1 MSAEKL
7 YSEILEDFEAAPD
20 KPAKL
25 KVLREHDHRMF
36 REFLEAAF
44 NPDIVFDVEIP
55 NYKPD
60 ISPAGLNMTYL
71 DMEMNKL
78 YRFVKN
84 HPRRTNVEPKKLSRL
99 LEIIL
104 VSLHKDEAELLVK
117 CIKKDIKVPFLTPK
131 MIREAY
137 NDKNML
143 GKAK

>member
-20 KPAKL
+20 KLAKL
-25 KVLREHDHRMF
+25 KVLREHDHKMF

-84 HPRRTNVEPKKLSRL
+84 HPKRTNVEPKKLSRL

>member
-20 KPAKL
+20 KASKL
-25 KVLREHDHRMF
+25 NVLRKYDHKMF
-36 REFLEAAF
+36 REFLEASF
-44 NPDIVFDVEIP
+44 NPAVVFDVEVP

-60 ISPAGLNMTYL
+60 NSPAGLNMTYL

-84 HPRRTNVEPKKLSRL
+84 HPKRTNVEPKKLTRL

-117 CIKKDIKVPFLTPK
+117 CIRKEIKIPFLTPK
-131 MIREAY
+131 IIREAY
-137 NDKNML
+137 NDNNML

>member
-20 KPAKL
+20 KSAKL
-25 KVLREHDHRMF
+25 KVLREHDHKMF

-60 ISPAGLNMTYL
+60 ISPAGLNVTYL

-84 HPRRTNVEPKKLSRL
+84 HPKRTNVEPKKLTRL

>member
-7 YSEILEDFEAAPD
+7 YSEVFEDFQKAED
-20 KPAKL
+20 KAGKI
-25 KVLREHDHRMF
+25 KVLREHDHKSF

-44 NPDIVFDVEIP
+44 NPAIVFDVEIP

-60 ISPAGLNMTYL
+60 ISPAGLNYTYL

-84 HPRRTNVEPKKLSRL
+84 HPKRTNVEPKKLSNL

-104 VSLHKDEAELLVK
+104 VSLHKDEAELLVR
-117 CIKKDIKVPFLTPK
+117 CIKKDLKIPFLTPK
-131 MIREAY
+131 LIREAY

>member
-20 KPAKL
+20 KASKL
-25 KVLREHDHRMF
+25 NVLRKYDHKMF
-36 REFLEAAF
+36 REFLEASF
-44 NPDIVFDVEIP
+44 NPDVVFDVEVP

-60 ISPAGLNMTYL
+60 NSPAGLNMTYL

-84 HPRRTNVEPKKLSRL
+84 HPKRTNVEPKKLTRL

-117 CIKKDIKVPFLTPK
+117 CIRKEIKIPFLTPK
-131 MIREAY
+131 IIREAY
-137 NDKNML
+137 NDNNML

>member
-20 KPAKL
+20 KAAKL
-25 KVLREHDHRMF
+25 NVLRKYDHKMF
-36 REFLEAAF
+36 REFLEASF
-44 NPDIVFDVEIP
+44 NPEVVFDVEVP

-60 ISPAGLNMTYL
+60 TSPAGLNMTYL
-71 DMEMNKL
+71 DMEMNKI

-84 HPRRTNVEPKKLSRL
+84 HPRRTNVEPKKLSKL

-117 CIKKDIKVPFLTPK
+117 CIRREIKIPFLTPK
-131 MIREAY
+131 IIREAY
-137 NDKNML
+137 NDNNML

>member
-20 KPAKL
+20 KSAKL
-25 KVLREHDHRMF
+25 KVLREHDHKMF

-84 HPRRTNVEPKKLSRL
+84 HPKRTNVEPKKLSRL

>member
-7 YSEILEDFEAAPD
+7 YSEVFEDFQKAED
-20 KPAKL
+20 KAGKI
-25 KVLREHDHRMF
+25 KVLRENDHKSF

-44 NPDIVFDVEIP
+44 NPAIEFDVEIP

-60 ISPAGLNMTYL
+60 ISPAGLNNTYL

-78 YRFVKN
+78 YRFVNN
-84 HPRRTNVEPKKLSRL
+84 HPKRTNVEPKKLSNL

-104 VSLHKDEAELLVK
+104 VSLHKDEAELLVR
-117 CIKKDIKVPFLTPK
+117 CIKKDLKVPFLTPK
-131 MIREAY
+131 LIREAY

>member
-7 YSEILEDFEAAPD
+7 YSEVFEDFQKAED
-20 KPAKL
+20 KAGKI
-25 KVLREHDHRMF
+25 KVLREHDHKSF

-44 NPDIVFDVEIP
+44 NPAIVFDVEIP

-84 HPRRTNVEPKKLSRL
+84 HPKRTNVEPKKLSRL

>member
-7 YSEILEDFEAAPD
+7 YSEIIEDFEAEPD
-20 KPAKL
+20 KAEKI
-25 KVLREHDHRMF
+25 KILRKNDHRMF
-36 REFLEAAF
+36 REFLEASF
-44 NPDIVFDVEIP
+44 NPDIVFDVEVP

-60 ISPAGLNMTYL
+60 NSPAGLNYTFL

-84 HPRRTNVEPKKLSRL
+84 HPKRTNVEPKKLSKL

-104 VSLHKDEAELLVK
+104 CSLHKNEADLLVR
-117 CIKKDIKVPFLTPK
+117 CIKKDLKVPFLTPK
-131 MIREAY
+131 LIREAY

>member
-20 KPAKL
+20 KAAKL
-25 KVLREHDHRMF
+25 NVLRKYDHKMF
-36 REFLEAAF
+36 REFLEASF
-44 NPDIVFDVEIP
+44 NHDVVFDVEVP

-60 ISPAGLNMTYL
+60 TSPAGLNMTYL
-71 DMEMNKL
+71 DMEMNKN

-99 LEIIL
+99 WEIIL

>member
-25 KVLREHDHRMF
+25 KVLREYDHKMF

-44 NPDIVFDVEIP
+44 NPDVVFDVEVP

-60 ISPAGLNMTYL
+60 NSPAGLNMTYL

-84 HPRRTNVEPKKLSRL
+84 HPKRTNVEPKKLTRL

-117 CIKKDIKVPFLTPK
+117 CIRKEIKIPFLTPK
-131 MIREAY
+131 IIREAY
-137 NDKNML
+137 NDNNML

>member
-25 KVLREHDHRMF
+25 KVLREYDHKMF

-44 NPDIVFDVEIP
+44 NPDVVFDVEIP

-84 HPRRTNVEPKKLSRL
+84 HPRRTNVEPKKLTRL

>member
-44 NPDIVFDVEIP
+44 NPDIVFDVEVP

>member
-20 KPAKL
+20 KAAKL
-25 KVLREHDHRMF
+25 NVLRKYDHKMF
-36 REFLEAAF
+36 REFLEATF
-44 NPDIVFDVEIP
+44 NPDVVVDVEVP

-60 ISPAGLNMTYL
+60 NSPAGLNMTYL

-84 HPRRTNVEPKKLSRL
+84 HPKRTNVEPKKLTRL

-117 CIKKDIKVPFLTPK
+117 CIRKEIKIPFLTPK
-131 MIREAY
+131 IIREAY
-137 NDKNML
+137 NDNSML

>member
-20 KPAKL
+20 KTAKL
-25 KVLREHDHRMF
+25 NVLREHDHKMF

-44 NPDIVFDVEIP
+44 NPDIVFDVEVP

-60 ISPAGLNMTYL
+60 NSPAGLNMTYL

-84 HPRRTNVEPKKLSRL
+84 HPKRTNVEPKKLTRL

>member
-25 KVLREHDHRMF
+25 KVLREYDHKMF

-44 NPDIVFDVEIP
+44 NPDVVFDVEIP

>member
-20 KPAKL
+20 KAAKL
-25 KVLREHDHRMF
+25 NVLRKYDHKMF
-36 REFLEAAF
+36 REFLEASF
-44 NPDIVFDVEIP
+44 NPDVVFDVEVP

-60 ISPAGLNMTYL
+60 TSPAGLNMTYL
-71 DMEMNKL
+71 DMEMNKI

-84 HPRRTNVEPKKLSRL
+84 HPRRTNVEPKKLSKL

-117 CIKKDIKVPFLTPK
+117 CIRREIKIPFLTPK
-131 MIREAY
+131 IIREAY
-137 NDKNML
+137 NDNNML

>member
-1 MSAEKL
+1 MSADKL
-7 YSEILEDFEAAPD
+7 YSEILEDFEKAPD
-20 KPAKL
+20 KAAKL
-25 KVLREHDHRMF
+25 KVLREHDHKMF
-36 REFLEAAF
+36 REFLEASF

-60 ISPAGLNMTYL
+60 ISPAGLNYTYL
-71 DMEMNKL
+71 DMEMSRL

-84 HPRRTNVEPKKLSRL
+84 HPRRTNVEPKKLSKL

-104 VSLHKDEAELLVK
+104 CSLHKDEAELLVR
-117 CIKKDIKVPFLTPK
+117 CINKDLKVPFLTPK
-131 MIREAY
+131 LIREAY

>member
-7 YSEILEDFEAAPD
+7 YSEILDDFQKEET
-20 KPAKL
+20 KEGRINI
-25 KVLREHDHRMF
+25 LRKYDHKMF
-36 REFLEAAF
+36 REFLEASF
-44 NPDIVFDVEIP
+44 NPAVVFDVEIP

-60 ISPAGLNMTYL
+60 VTPAGLNYTYL

-84 HPRRTNVEPKKLSRL
+84 HPKRTNVDSKKLSRL
-99 LEIIL
+99 LEIVL
-104 VSLHKDEAELLVK
+104 VSLHKDEAELLVR
-117 CIKKDIKVPFLTPK
+117 CMKKELKIPFLTPK
-131 MIREAY
+131 LIREAY

>member
-7 YSEILEDFEAAPD
+7 YSEILDDFQKEET
-20 KPAKL
+20 KEGRINL
-25 KVLREHDHRMF
+25 LRKYDHKMF
-36 REFLEAAF
+36 REFLEASF
-44 NPDIVFDVEIP
+44 NPAVVFDVEIP

-60 ISPAGLNMTYL
+60 VTPAGLNYTYL

-84 HPRRTNVEPKKLSRL
+84 HPKRTNVDSKKLSRL
-99 LEIIL
+99 LEIVL
-104 VSLHKDEAELLVK
+104 VSLHKDEAELLVR
-117 CIKKDIKVPFLTPK
+117 CMKKELKIPFLTPK
-131 MIREAY
+131 LIREAY

>member
-20 KPAKL
+20 KASKL
-25 KVLREHDHRMF
+25 NVLRKYDHKMF
-36 REFLEAAF
+36 REFLEASF
-44 NPDIVFDVEIP
+44 NPDVVFDVEVP

-60 ISPAGLNMTYL
+60 NSPAGLNMTYL

-84 HPRRTNVEPKKLSRL
+84 HPKRTNVEPKKLTRL

-117 CIKKDIKVPFLTPK
+117 CIRKEIKIPFLTPK
-131 MIREAY
+131 IIREAY
-137 NDKNML
+137 NDNSML

>member
-25 KVLREHDHRMF
+25 KVLREHDHKMF
-36 REFLEAAF
+36 REFLEAVF
-44 NPDIVFDVEIP
+44 NPDVVFDVEVT

-60 ISPAGLNMTYL
+60 NSPAGLNMTYL

-137 NDKNML
+137 NDKKIL
-143 GKAK
+143 GKEK

>member
-25 KVLREHDHRMF
+25 KVLREHDHKMF

-44 NPDIVFDVEIP
+44 NPDIVFDVEVP

-60 ISPAGLNMTYL
+60 NSPAGLNMTYL

-104 VSLHKDEAELLVK
+104 VSLHEDEAALLYP
-117 CIKKDIKVPFLTPK
+117 VPLLPLIT
-131 MIREAY
+131 
-137 NDKNML
+137 
-143 GKAK
+143 